1 MSRWGSSKKRKFIKA
16 GFYSAFLAGLAGVCV
31 FAMQVSNQEK
41 EADEPEIAAVMAA
54 RKPAEVELKDV
65 KPILLG
71 EQEVDEPTE
80 STMEIVNDK
89 ILSNVPV
96 ADYSYSFNE
105 NISGAKLVTREG
117 DYGGFNEGTYPT
129 ENTEKTPLYTEGVEG
144 EAIYLDGTY
153 GLELCDMKPLSDSY
167 TISFWMKAEELYNW
181 SPFLMIGSNMLD
193 VGVSQNYIAFNQK
206 TTEEGEVVAPIFNTV
221 NAVLQ
226 NSCEVR
232 PVIEDKQCLNLNEW
246 TYITIC
252 VDGSKQSEEDPNK
265 FEAYLYV
272 NSEMVGHSYVS
283 KMCFDDTNMRAYLGI
298 SCTDQLFRACYD
310 EVHIWNRMLEEGQIN
325 SMYLAYLQQT

>member
-1 MSRWGSSKKRKFIKA
+1 MSGWENKKKRKFIKIS
-16 GFYSAFLAGLAGVCV
+16 FYSVFLAGLVGICA
-31 FAMQVSNQEK
+31 FAAQSPE
-41 EADEPEIAAVMAA
+41 EPEQAAVMAA
-54 RKPAEVELKDV
+54 RKPADVELKEV

-71 EQEVDEPTE
+71 EQEIDEPVE

-105 NISGAKLVTREG
+105 NINGAKLVTREG

-129 ENTEKTPLYTEGVEG
+129 ENTGKTPLYTDGVEG

-153 GLELCDMKPLSDSY
+153 GLELCDMQPLSDSY

-181 SPFLMIGSNMLD
+181 SPFMMIGSNLLD

-206 TTEEGEVVAPIFNTV
+206 TTEEGEVVVPIFNTI

-232 PVIEDKQCLNLNEW
+232 PVIEDKQCIDLNEW

-252 VDGSKQSEEDPNK
+252 VDASLQSEDDPNK
-265 FEAYLYV
+265 VEACLYV
-272 NSEMVGHSYVS
+272 NSEMVGQSDVS
-283 KMCFDDTNMRAYLGI
+283 KMCFDGTNMKAYVGI

-310 EVHIWNRMLEEGQIN
+310 EIHIWNRRLDENQIN
-325 SMYLAYLQQT
+325 SMYVAYLQQA